1 MSKEGIDIATG
12 AAAAGGFIG
21 ALWAAL
27 KWKKK
32 PEPDGEYEVLAAR
45 IAEHER
51 RLNQMDERINDAFD
65 LLTDAAKSMASAQA
79 DIREALSRLD
89 ERRRK

>member
-1 MSKEGIDIATG
+1 MTFGEAIAAALATCVAFLGALG
-12 AAAAGGFIG
+12 AAIKLWPQPAANGDYG
-21 ALWAAL
+21 L
-27 KWKKK
+27 
-32 PEPDGEYEVLAAR
+32 LAEK